1 MDEAGQTAIARS
13 VALSARP
20 AQYNRRHDL
29 RSRSRDMTRATLP
42 ARQAGV
48 TLIELMIVVVIIGI
62 MATLAAPAMK
72 DMIFN
77 ARMSSQASDLLT
89 DFAFARSQAANRG
102 QRVTLCSSSNGTTC
116 ASVSWAQG
124 RIVFADVNG
133 DGALDV
139 GEEILRAVPAMPGTI
154 TAATA
159 GLSNTYKIQF
169 RSSGMA
175 AGLSAATATFTL
187 CDDRTGAYGR
197 LITITA
203 TGRTRTATKTC

>member
-1 MDEAGQTAIARS
+1 MDGIIGA
-13 VALSARP
+13 
-20 AQYNRRHDL
+20 
-29 RSRSRDMTRATLP
+29 MTRATLP
-42 ARQAGV
+42 ARQVGV
-48 TLIELMIVVVIIGI
+48 TLIELMIAVVIIGI

>member
-1 MDEAGQTAIARS
+1 M
-13 VALSARP
+13 
-20 AQYNRRHDL
+20 NRVR
-29 RSRSRDMTRATLP
+29 LP
-42 ARQAGV
+42 ARQSGV
-48 TLIELMIVVVIIGI
+48 TLIELLIAVAIVGI
-62 MATLAAPAMK
+62 MASLAAPAMK

-102 QRVTLCSSSNGTTC
+102 QRVTLCASSNGTTC
-116 ASVSWAQG
+116 ASVSWALG

-133 DGALDV
+133 DAVLDT
-139 GEEILRAVPAMPGTI
+139 GDEILRSVPAMPGTI

-159 GLSNTYKIQF
+159 GLSNSYKIQF

-197 LITITA
+197 LITVTA
-203 TGRTRTATKTC
+203 TGRTRTATQTC